1 MSTLLEQA
9 KERRNLKHAEI
20 GQILDTAG
28 NEERGLLASEN
39 RQITKLTADRAALD
53 ERIAQLQEYE
63 KREAASAA
71 VRKMVGMANTSAP
84 NCSPPIPAL
93 RLMLAE
99 TIGQTARAISATL
112 LVLALVT
119 TWAYPDLSIPCRSL
133 SENMGLRPLRLGTT
147 DHQKVAGSGSNL
159 P

>member
-1 MSTLLEQA
+1 MIRRPPRSTL
-9 KERRNLKHAEI
+9 
-20 GQILDTAG
+20 
-28 NEERGLLASEN
+28 SSSS
-39 RQITKLTADRAALD
+39 
-53 ERIAQLQEYE
+53 
-63 KREAASAA
+63 AASDVYKPALLVCA
-71 VRKMVGMANTSAP
+71 RWSAWP
-84 NCSPPIPAL
+84 ILPQPDCSLPIPAL

-119 TWAYPDLSIPCRSL
+119 TCSYPDLSIPCRSL